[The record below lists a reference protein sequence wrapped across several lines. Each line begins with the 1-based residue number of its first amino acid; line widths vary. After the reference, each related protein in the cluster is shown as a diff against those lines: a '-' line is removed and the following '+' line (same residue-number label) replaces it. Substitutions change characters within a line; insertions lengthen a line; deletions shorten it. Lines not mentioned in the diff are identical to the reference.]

1 MQTNPAVENGGND
14 LVKSQVL
21 SSEWKTERVRE
32 DASGDRE
39 DGKEDDDD
47 MPCVIGESEGDCDS
61 IFIRLDRVPACDG
74 LTDGRTNGQAD
85 GIAVGITAVCIAS
98 NAAAL

>member
-1 MQTNPAVENGGND
+1 MQTNPAVEQNKTLNGPLVREISPVEKEKVYGGND
-14 LVKSQVL
+14 LVKSEVL

-47 MPCVIGESEGDCDS
+47 MPCVIGESEGDC
-61 IFIRLDRVPACDG
+61 
-74 LTDGRTNGQAD
+74 
-85 GIAVGITAVCIAS
+85 VGAFWNAS
-98 NAAAL
+98 DDI